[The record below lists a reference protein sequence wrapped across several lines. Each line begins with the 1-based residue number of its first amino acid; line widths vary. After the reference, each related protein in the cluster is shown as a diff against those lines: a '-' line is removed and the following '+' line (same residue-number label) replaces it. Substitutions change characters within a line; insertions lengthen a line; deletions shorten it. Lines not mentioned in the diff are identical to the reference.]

1 MGFMA
6 LIFGVMF
13 ILIGAV
19 LIVLALVIFER
30 AEEIERKE

>member
-1 MGFMA
+1 MGFIA
-6 LIFGVMF
+6 LIFSVMF

>member
-1 MGFMA
+1 MGFIA

>member
-1 MGFMA
+1 MGLIA